1 MQTQSPSANTVTAEI
16 DGKTYTGSFVVE
28 GHAVTVTYGIRT
40 LTTRTA
46 GARSVESTARMLLRE
61 LVPGGTGMD

>member
-1 MQTQSPSANTVTAEI
+1 MQTESSSANTVTAEI

-28 GHAVTVTYGIRT
+28 GHAVTYGIRT